1 MGFVIKTSPSAGFPK
16 APRADAADK
25 PSSAVKTAPSTQVG
39 KAGKGQAG
47 GANGT
52 GKTAGV
58 HANGKGNALK
68 PATTQPGAG
77 VKRPALVNANGT
89 KR

>member
-1 MGFVIKTSPSAGFPK
+1 MGFVIKTAPSAGFPK

-25 PSSAVKTAPSTQVG
+25 SLIKTAPSTQVG

-47 GANGT
+47 GTNGK

-68 PATTQPGAG
+68 PMTTQPGAG